1 MVNFDGGVG
10 GGPFSFSRTMPSKY
24 EAPSSN
30 SVGPLRSFWTLD
42 WLITCAASP
51 GLVRSKEQL
60 LESAKMKAQM
70 MVDKRKDIIEWRK
83 DLDITK
89 KPNNK
94 KTLTDKHKIDLLD
107 LLDECYASHD
117 HMEHLSL
124 NLLDEFLGD
133 KPVKYKNI
141 NLHKLLSSLLDTCP
155 EDCKPRKELED
166 HLILTCRLRSEAV
179 DHSDPYMEVK
189 WLELEWS
196 GSMLSSLKN
205 LRRSKSSMAVFNQ
218 MVAGILEG
226 IAIRKNTFKYS
237 LGSEAI
243 RKQLEETLRNMEAAS
258 RPEGVRARQSLPRS
272 TLILSRWRCR
282 RMCKR
287 MKKSQKTNTYWKPF
301 VLLGM
306 QSWRWKE
313 IG

>member
-1 MVNFDGGVG
+1 MG

-124 NLLDEFLGD
+124 DLLDEFLGD

-166 HLILTCRLRSEAV
+166 HLILTFRLRSEAV
-179 DHSDPYMEVK
+179 DHSDPYMAVK

-243 RKQLEETLRNMEAAS
+243 RKQLEETLRNMEAAN

>member
-1 MVNFDGGVG
+1 M
-10 GGPFSFSRTMPSKY
+10 
-24 EAPSSN
+24 
-30 SVGPLRSFWTLD
+30 D

-117 HMEHLSL
+117 HMELLSL
-124 NLLDEFLGD
+124 DLLDEFLGD

-166 HLILTCRLRSEAV
+166 HLILTFRLRSEAV
-179 DHSDPYMEVK
+179 DHSDPYMAVK

-205 LRRSKSSMAVFNQ
+205 LRRSKFNQ

-226 IAIRKNTFKYS
+226 IAIRNNTFKYS

-243 RKQLEETLRNMEAAS
+243 RKQLEETLRNMEAAN

-306 QSWRWKE
+306 QSWWWKE